1 MSTAWMSQIFF
12 IGFLGLL
19 ASMLSAQE
27 PPVAFR
33 VETDIYF
40 EDNKQPVM
48 QTLTLFHEGVYYD
61 FDRVGQKSITVIDP
75 GGRRII
81 LLDRDRNMQLRM
93 GMDEILSIEAQVQQ
107 QITPSEIERLVPKPE
122 STKVISSAMTVVIVA
137 ESLEYHAKCIK
148 PNQTSSLLQYAE
160 FADWSARLNA
170 FYSDRPMPPFARLAL
185 NREIAKSGFFPSEI
199 QRITHSKGRDSI
211 ATSKLLT
218 NWALSSDDFTRIEKV
233 GAMLVEFQL
242 VDAKAFFAKP
252 EVATAPNTSPTKRR

>member
-1 MSTAWMSQIFF
+1 MSTAWMSQLFF
-12 IGFLGLL
+12 LGFIGLL
-19 ASMLSAQE
+19 ASILSAQE

-48 QTLTLFHEGVYYD
+48 QTLTLFHEGVFYD

-81 LLDRDRNMQLRM
+81 LLDRDRSVQLRI
-93 GMDEILSIEAQVQQ
+93 GMDEILSVETQVQQ
-107 QITPSEIERLVPKPE
+107 QIPPSEIQRLIPKPE
-122 STKVISSAMTVVIVA
+122 ATKVIPAAMTVAIVA
-137 ESLEYHAKCIK
+137 ESLEYHAKCLK
-148 PNQTSSLLQYAE
+148 PTQLGSVYQYAE

-170 FYSDRPMPPFARLAL
+170 FYSDRPLPPFARLTL
-185 NREIAKSGFFPSEI
+185 NREVAKNGFLPSEI
-199 QRITHSKGRDSI
+199 QRITHSRGRDNI

-233 GAMLVEFQL
+233 GAMLVEFEL
-242 VDAKAFFAKP
+242 VDAKSFFQKP
-252 EVATAPNTSPTKRR
+252 ETAAAPATTKRR

>member
-12 IGFLGLL
+12 IGFIGLL
-19 ASMLSAQE
+19 ASVLTAQE

-48 QTLTLFHEGVYYD
+48 QTLTLFHEGVFYD

-81 LLDRDRNMQLRM
+81 LLDRDRNVQLRI
-93 GMDEILSIEAQVQQ
+93 GMDEILAVEAQVQQ
-107 QITPSEIERLVPKPE
+107 QITPSEVQRLVPKPE
-122 STKVISSAMTVVIVA
+122 ATKVIPAAMTVVIVA
-137 ESLEYHAKCIK
+137 EALEYHAKCMK
-148 PNQTSSLLQYAE
+148 PDQTSSLLQYAE

-170 FYSDRPMPPFARLAL
+170 FYSDRPLPPFARLML
-185 NREIAKSGFFPSEI
+185 NREIAKNGFFPSEI
-199 QRITHSKGRDSI
+199 QRITHSRGKDSI

-218 NWALSSDDFTRIEKV
+218 NWALSSDDLTRIEKV

-242 VDAKAFFAKP
+242 VDAKSFFVKP
-252 EVATAPNTSPTKRR
+252 EATATNANSQTKRR

>member
-19 ASMLSAQE
+19 ASVLSAQE

-40 EDNKQPVM
+40 EKNKQPVM
-48 QTLTLFHEGVYYD
+48 QTLTLFHEGVFYD

-81 LLDRDRNMQLRM
+81 MLDRERNVQLRM
-93 GMDEILSIEAQVQQ
+93 GMDEILSVEAQVQQ
-107 QITPSEIERLVPKPE
+107 QITPGEIQRLIPKPE
-122 STKVISSAMTVVIVA
+122 ATKVISASMTVIVAA
-137 ESLEYHAKCIK
+137 ESLEYQAKCIK
-148 PNQTSSLLQYAE
+148 PTAVSSLLQYAE

-170 FYSDRPMPPFARLAL
+170 FYSDRPLPPFARLTL
-185 NREIAKSGFFPSEI
+185 NREIAKNGFLPSEI
-199 QRITHSKGRDSI
+199 QRITKSKGRESI

-218 NWALSSDDFTRIEKV
+218 NWALSSDDLTRIEKV

-242 VDAKAFFAKP
+242 VDAKTFFAKP
-252 EVATAPNTSPTKRR
+252 ATTAASGSPATIRR